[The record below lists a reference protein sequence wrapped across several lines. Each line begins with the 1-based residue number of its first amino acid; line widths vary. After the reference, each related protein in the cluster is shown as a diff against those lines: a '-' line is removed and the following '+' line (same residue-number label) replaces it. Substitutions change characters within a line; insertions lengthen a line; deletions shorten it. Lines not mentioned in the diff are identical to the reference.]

1 MKEYTVDITVTKKK
15 TFVLESESEE
25 EAKNTIAYVYHSGQ
39 MDFDVLDETD
49 VDIQVKGVHE
59 T

>member
-15 TFVLESESEE
+15 TFEVKAESEE
-25 EAKNTIAYVYHSGQ
+25 EAKDIIAYVYHSGQ

-49 VDIQVKGVHE
+49 VDIQVKGVDQ
-59 T
+59 

>member
-1 MKEYTVDITVTKKK
+1 MEYTVDITVTKKK

-25 EAKNTIAYVYHSGQ
+25 EAKNTIAYIYNSGQ

-49 VDIQVKGVHE
+49 VDIQIIGVDQ
-59 T
+59 